1 MAGLGVDEI
10 AKLLREMGYAPRAI
24 DAKTLRCAVPTA
36 AGEVRLVLRHAGTW
50 LYLGVLPFL
59 EAGSTAPWGAG
70 KYPPRFLGRILAV
83 NHNLVLVKFAVD
95 DDGDLCL
102 RAELP
107 TESLQRREIETAVHL
122 LVNTTEQYRLPIRD
136 ALLDAGRATERP
148 SVLPEPP
155 RSEPPPADLATPRS
169 VRDDDDG
176 PEVIDTHPGDP
187 GLGEALA
194 KTDDVGPSEP
204 EPPASARTDAE

>member
-1 MAGLGVDEI
+1 MSGLGVDEI

-24 DAKTLRCAVPTA
+24 DPKTLRCVVPTT
-36 AGEVRLVLRHAGTW
+36 AGEVRLVLRHAGAW

-59 EAGSTAPWGAG
+59 EPGSASPWGAG

-83 NHNLVLVKFAVD
+83 NHNLVMVKFALD

-122 LVNTTEQYRLPIRD
+122 LVTTTEQYRLPIRD
-136 ALLDAGRATERP
+136 ALVDAGRATERP

-155 RSEPPPADLATPRS
+155 RSEPPPAEADAPRS
-169 VRDDDDG
+169 VGDDDG
-176 PEVIDTHPGDP
+176 PEVIDTRPSDP
-187 GLGEALA
+187 GPGEPLA
-194 KTDDVGPSEP
+194 KTDD
-204 EPPASARTDAE
+204 PAVDR